1 MQWCDRYNLERI
13 HRITLARVR
22 AEVEP
27 CSDEDYAAFRLR
39 WMHIGGADLSADANG
54 VAQVLEQ
61 LGGMPFAPDFW
72 ERSILPARVSG
83 YRSEMLDL
91 VCLGGQTRWAAVP
104 DETGAREAPSRVTF
118 VPRRWAVPFRA
129 EISDPEDSRD
139 SGVLAA
145 LRASGAQYLD
155 ELSERVDLSE
165 RDTLA
170 SLWRL
175 AALGLATNDSFAPL
189 RLIAVDSDAI
199 DAIAAAPR
207 REFTK
212 HDAALRARLKSSVSG
227 RWSALGAPPKNTDEE
242 VDRARELALL
252 LLNRNGIL
260 SREMLA
266 LESLEASW
274 HELSFALRRLEYAG
288 TIRRGWF
295 VRSLSAE
302 QYALPAAVEMLR
314 AARNLNSARE
324 RPLALSAADPANPF
338 GALLPGCAVAR
349 DAGNLVVV
357 RAGRVVLG
365 LAARALVTAGEID
378 DESFSAAVAAILGL
392 RGKVAIDTIDG
403 APALASVSV
412 GLLASMR
419 FHSDGRAL
427 IYDGLPGPIPRRAT
441 LRA

>member
-1 MQWCDRYNLERI
+1 
-13 HRITLARVR
+13 
-22 AEVEP
+22 
-27 CSDEDYAAFRLR
+27 
-39 WMHIGGADLSADANG
+39 MHIGGADISADANG
-54 VAQVLEQ
+54 VAQVLEH
-61 LGGMPFAPDFW
+61 LGGMPFAPAFW
-72 ERSILPARVSG
+72 ERSILPARVPG
-83 YRSEMLDL
+83 YRPDMLDL

-104 DETGAREAPSRVTF
+104 DETGAREVPSRVTF
-118 VPRRWAVPFRA
+118 VPRRWTVPIRSVA
-129 EISDPEDSRD
+129 SDPEDSRD
-139 SGVLAA
+139 RGVLAE

-189 RLIAVDSDAI
+189 RLIAADSDAV
-199 DAIAAAPR
+199 DAIASAPR
-207 REFTK
+207 GGFTK

-227 RWSALGAPPKNTDEE
+227 RWSALGAPRKNAPVE
-242 VDRARELALL
+242 VDQARERALL

-266 LESLEASW
+266 LEALETSW
-274 HELSFALRRLEYAG
+274 NELSFALRRLEYAG
-288 TIRRGWF
+288 TVRRGWF

-314 AARNLNSARE
+314 AARNLIPARE

-338 GALLPGCAVAR
+338 GTLLPGCAITR
-349 DAGNLVVV
+349 EAGNLVVV

-365 LAARALVTAGEID
+365 LAGRALVTAGAVD
-378 DESFSAAVAAILGL
+378 DESFGAAIAATLAI
-392 RGKVAIDTIDG
+392 RSRIVIDTIDG
-403 APALASVSV
+403 ASALGSVRV
-412 GLLASMR
+412 GLLAAMR

-427 IYDGLPGPIPRRAT
+427 VYDGLPGPAPLRAPRRA
-441 LRA
+441 